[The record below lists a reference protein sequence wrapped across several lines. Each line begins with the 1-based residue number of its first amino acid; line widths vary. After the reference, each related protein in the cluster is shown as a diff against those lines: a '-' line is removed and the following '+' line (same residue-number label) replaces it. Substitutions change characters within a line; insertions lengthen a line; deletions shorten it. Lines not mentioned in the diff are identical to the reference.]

1 MTSTSCDDMSGAYCR
16 LASCA
21 HVDLPTLVRVKWSD
35 FETRHLHDALLA
47 HTDAL
52 LDSAL
57 AVLDL
62 GHVALA
68 RSLAILGSR
77 NLAPVVG
84 EHELADPK
92 VAAAQQAS
100 HGEALA
106 VRLRGARCLD
116 VVPTTDALARLRVGQ
131 HRVSSVDLVLGLK
144 VVGVGGRPVALQG
157 GARFVVTHSSHRLI
171 VRVEMD

>member
-1 MTSTSCDDMSGAYCR
+1 MPSTACGDMSGAYCR

-47 HTDAL
+47 NTDTL

-77 NLAPVVG
+77 NLARPSQS
-84 EHELADPK
+84 LS
-92 VAAAQQAS
+92 AAWPC
-100 HGEALA
+100 A
-106 VRLRGARCLD
+106 VPRRWGIPLRPNR
-116 VVPTTDALARLRVGQ
+116 
-131 HRVSSVDLVLGLK
+131 
-144 VVGVGGRPVALQG
+144 
-157 GARFVVTHSSHRLI
+157 
-171 VRVEMD
+171 